1 MAKKN
6 ILTKR
11 AKKAYA
17 IKQFTTG
24 ISDNRVPGRHHEGD
38 YPVSRFPSREANR
51 KLDNLGGI
59 ITHTG
64 GRKQIS
70 KPQRYDTY
78 GKAIH
83 PAGVAHDYEF
93 THRLTKEPL
102 ENIKAPDRVQRTTCT
117 WCEDKYKE
125 SEQEIN
131 KHNII
136 IPRLVTPELDD
147 ETKAFIKSKKMK
159 YPKVLKYPAEPGKNA
174 GLFFCPKCAKEEHLI
189 DKVIEREE
197 HYVPDENN
205 PGMYISDEK
214 PKLKKAN
221 KPLKL
226 VYDPYIDPDYKGPY
240 PAVIADYDPERTGP
254 KQAYH
259 ISEVKPTKH
268 ETETKMAKEKELLN
282 KEPTELTSTINKKYE
297 QELREFYIAHP
308 NNKQAKEELDLIQ
321 LQKEQA
327 IVSPSTHTPKKVA
340 GKHISEEEGYVFNP
354 EDFKTKSSVKHKK
367 VSFKL
372 GSPETEEVEEPEH
385 EEPKEE
391 HKQKEPTKPK
401 PLTEKEK
408 AAIALEV
415 AEKEEDKE
423 VE

>member
-1 MAKKN
+1 MVKKN
-6 ILTKR
+6 ILSKR

-93 THRLTKEPL
+93 KHRLTKEPL

-117 WCEDKYKE
+117 WCRDKYKD

-131 KHNII
+131 KHNVI
-136 IPRLVTPELDD
+136 IPRLVTPKLDD
-147 ETKAFIKSKKMK
+147 ETKALIKAKKMK
-159 YPKVLKYPAEPGKNA
+159 YPKVLKYPEYPPKNA
-174 GLFFCPKCAKEEHLI
+174 GLFFCPKCAKKEHLV
-189 DKVIEREE
+189 DEMIEREE
-197 HYVPDENN
+197 HYIPDENN

-214 PKLKKAN
+214 PKLKRAN
-221 KPLKL
+221 KPLLL
-226 VYDPYIDPDYKGPY
+226 VYDPYVDPEYTGPY
-240 PAVIADYDPERTGP
+240 PAVLMDYDPNRTGP
-254 KQAYH
+254 KKEYH
-259 ISEVKPTKH
+259 KEEIKPTKH
-268 ETETKMAKEKELLN
+268 ERATLKALKEKELSNL
-282 KEPTELTSTINKKYE
+282 EPTELTSTINKKHE
-297 QELREFYIAHP
+297 QELRAFYVAHP

-327 IVSPSTHTPKKVA
+327 IVSPPTHTPKKVA
-340 GKHISEEEGYVFNP
+340 GKHVSEEEGYVFNP

-372 GSPETEEVEEPEH
+372 GSPETEEPES
-385 EEPKEE
+385 KEI
-391 HKQKEPTKPK
+391 KEIKK
-401 PLTEKEK
+401 HLTDEEK
-408 AAIALEV
+408 ANIPLEV
-415 AEKEEDKE
+415 AEKEEDEK